1 MMAPDRGERLLDR
14 ASFGPRPGD
23 RGAIVQEGP
32 EAWLERQLQ
41 PGQIPDPEVSER
53 LERFPT
59 RLLSPGD
66 LARGP
71 EMSDLPIARGA
82 RNPRAAEPPERA
94 RQRMRRLREVG
105 RQMAG
110 VRVVR
115 AVYGRREL
123 QEVMVDFWA
132 NHFSVFA
139 LKGPLGAMLPHYER
153 VVLRPHALGR
163 FEDLL
168 VAAARS
174 PAMLFYL
181 DNWLSSAEGSRGRG
195 RRRSAGIN
203 ENYARELLELHTVGV
218 TGGYSQRDVVE
229 VARTFTGWTLRSRRD
244 PGFVFR
250 GRLHDPGPKRV
261 LGEAVRGDGIDE
273 GEGLL
278 RRLARH
284 PATARHI
291 SQKLA
296 RRFVSDRPPE
306 GLVSRLSEVFLE
318 REGEIREVLRVLLLS
333 PEFVAPEHRKLKT
346 PLEFMASAVRVT
358 AGETDGGR
366 GVLSALRR
374 LGEVPFLARTPAGYP
389 DSVQHWIDPGAML
402 ERIEV
407 ALALGAGRVS
417 GTRLGA
423 VYPTGVR
430 TVAPELPLERRSA
443 LTLASAEF
451 QWQ

>member
-1 MMAPDRGERLLDR
+1 MMTPDRGERLIDR

-23 RGAIVQEGP
+23 RGAIALEGP

-41 PGQIPDPEVSER
+41 PERIPDPEVSAR
-53 LERFPT
+53 LERFPA
-59 RLLSPGD
+59 RLQSPGEFA
-66 LARGP
+66 LGLEAP
-71 EMSDLPIARGA
+71 E
-82 RNPRAAEPPERA
+82 PRMAPGDRSPRPAGTRERA
-94 RQRMRRLREVG
+94 RERMRRVHEVG
-105 RQMAG
+105 REMAG

-139 LKGPLGAMLPHYER
+139 RKGPLGALLPHYER
-153 VVLRPHALGR
+153 AVLRPHALGR

-168 VAAARS
+168 AAVARS

-181 DNWLSSAEGSRGRG
+181 DNWLSSAEGSRRRG
-195 RRRSAGIN
+195 RRLGSGIN
-203 ENYARELLELHTVGV
+203 ENYSRELLELHTLGV
-218 TGGYSQRDVVE
+218 TGGYTEHDVVE

-244 PGFVFR
+244 PSFVFR
-250 GRLHDPGPKRV
+250 SRVHDAGPKRV
-261 LGEAVRGDGIDE
+261 LGEPVRGDGVDE
-273 GEGLL
+273 GRGLL

-284 PATARHI
+284 PATARHVCR
-291 SQKLA
+291 KLA

-306 GLVSRLSEVFLE
+306 ALVARLSEVFLE
-318 REGEIREVLRVLLLS
+318 SEGETREVLRALLLS

-346 PLEFMASAVRVT
+346 PLEFVASALRAT
-358 AGETDGGR
+358 AGDTDGGG
-366 GVLSALRR
+366 GVLFALRR

-389 DSVQHWIDPGAML
+389 DTLPDWIDPGAML

-407 ALALGAGRVS
+407 ALALGSGRVP
-417 GTRLGA
+417 GTRLGS
-423 VYPTGVR
+423 VFSEGVR
-430 TVAPELPLERRSA
+430 GVAPELSLERRSA
-443 LTLASAEF
+443 LALASAEF